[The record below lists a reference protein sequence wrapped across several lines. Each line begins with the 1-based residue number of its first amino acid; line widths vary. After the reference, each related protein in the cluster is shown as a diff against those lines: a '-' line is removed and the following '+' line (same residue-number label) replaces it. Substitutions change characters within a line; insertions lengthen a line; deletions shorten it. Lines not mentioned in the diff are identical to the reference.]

1 MIVCPPD
8 WSLSRLPG
16 GCVLRPLVAHGAE
29 PAAELRYSE
38 GSRPLLT
45 AAAVVREVLAQ
56 QPDFLP
62 QEQSRPELCITAE
75 GEYAALVRVR
85 GRLKENSDDARGD
98 RPAWH
103 LIGAIYG
110 EESMNVLDALVSAPA
125 ALPATAQTVRSLLYS
140 ARLGLGLR
148 KRRFLYQP
156 PPGWQAL
163 RNGLLCSYH
172 PPDHPRRQ
180 TMLVVHPAMPRD
192 AAQETVV
199 ATFVRTYE
207 RRGFVVAA
215 LSEAEPVTSD
225 YGLHGKAFCLVGA
238 FPGQP
243 ELTCDLLVFA
253 DARYLYA
260 LIAESGRAADRAE
273 LQRVLPA
280 VARSVRP
287 IPTPAP
293 SPPQGQPSSLNY
305 WSF

>member
-1 MIVCPPD
+1 MERVH
-8 WSLSRLPG
+8 G
-16 GCVLRPLVAHGAE
+16 GCVLRPPADPGLE

-45 AAAVVREVLAQ
+45 AAAVVREVLSQ
-56 QPDFLP
+56 QPDFVP
-62 QEQSRPELCITAE
+62 EAQSRPELCITAE

-85 GRLKENSDDARGD
+85 GRLAGGSAERRDD

-103 LIGAIYG
+103 LIGAVYG
-110 EESMNVLDALVSAPA
+110 EESMNVLDALVREPA
-125 ALPATAQTVRSLLYS
+125 ALPAIAHTARALLYS
-140 ARLGLGLR
+140 ARLQLGVR

-156 PPGWQAL
+156 PEGWQPL
-163 RNGLLCSYH
+163 PSGLLCRYH
-172 PPDHPRRQ
+172 PPDYPRQ
-180 TMLVVHPAMPRD
+180 PTTLVVHPAMPRD
-192 AAQETVV
+192 AAQEAVV

-207 RRGFVVAA
+207 QRGFVVDA
-215 LSEAEPVTSD
+215 LSEGEAVTSD
-225 YGLHGKAFCLVGA
+225 FGLHGKAFCLVGA
-238 FPGQP
+238 FSGKP
-243 ELTCDLLVFA
+243 ELTCDLLVLA

-260 LIAESGRAADRAE
+260 LIAESGPAADRAE

-293 SPPQGQPSSLNY
+293 APPEGRPSSLNY

>member
-1 MIVCPPD
+1 ME
-8 WSLSRLPG
+8 RLPG
-16 GCVLRPLVAHGAE
+16 GCVLRP
-29 PAAELRYSE
+29 PAAPGGELAAEVRYSE

-45 AAAVVREVLAQ
+45 AAAVVREVLSQ
-56 QPDFLP
+56 QPDFSP
-62 QEQSRPELCITAE
+62 EEQSRPELCITAE
-75 GEYAALVRVR
+75 GEYAALVCVR
-85 GRLKENSDDARGD
+85 GRLSDRRDERSGD

-110 EESMNVLDALVSAPA
+110 EESMNVLDVLVSEPA
-125 ALPATAQTVRSLLYS
+125 ALPAIAQTARALLYS
-140 ARLGLGLR
+140 ARLDLGLR

-156 PPGWQAL
+156 PPGWQPL
-163 RNGLLCSYH
+163 RSGLLCSYY
-172 PPDHPRRQ
+172 PPDYPRRQ
-180 TMLVVHPAMPRD
+180 MTLVVHPAMPRD

-207 RRGFVVAA
+207 QRGFGVEA
-215 LSEAEPVTSD
+215 LSDAEPVTSD
-225 YGLHGKAFCLVGA
+225 FGLHGKAFCLVGA

-243 ELTCDLLVFA
+243 ELTCDLLVLA

-260 LIAESGRAADRAE
+260 LIAESGPTADRAE
-273 LQRVLPA
+273 LQRILPA